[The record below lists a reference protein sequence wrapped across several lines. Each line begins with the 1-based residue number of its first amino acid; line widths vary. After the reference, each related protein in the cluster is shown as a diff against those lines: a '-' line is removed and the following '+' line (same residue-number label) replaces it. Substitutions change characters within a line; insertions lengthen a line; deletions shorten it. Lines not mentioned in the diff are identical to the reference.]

1 MSQRPETVRRASQ
14 TSYDVCVI
22 GGGASGAGCAL
33 DARLRNLKT
42 LLLEAGDFGSATSS
56 ASTKLIHGGLR
67 YLQQAVTDFDAGQYH
82 VVRVALRERRLMMAN
97 APHLTRAMRFAVP
110 CFGPFGTVYN
120 LIGLKAYD
128 WLSGKARM
136 ASSSFMGMDATRVH
150 MPWLKTDRMW
160 GTVIFSDGQFDDS
173 RYNLA
178 LVQSCA
184 AAGGDVLN
192 YARVTA
198 FHKDERG
205 RISGAQVMDEETRQS
220 FRVNAAVFVN
230 ATGVFS
236 DHLRALGDAA
246 AKKRLRPSKGVHIV
260 LPLPADFG
268 ADALLIP
275 ATEDGR
281 IIFAVPWMGRL
292 LVGTTETEAGPA
304 DEMMVTKEE
313 AEYLLRH
320 LNHYLLKPF
329 QASDIRAG
337 IAGLR
342 PLIQSGDS
350 RATRKLIRDYEIE
363 LQPGSGLVSVLG
375 GKWTVYRA
383 MAEDAINAAEKLLHN
398 RITSC
403 RTREYRLFGSEA
415 EAPDLKSW
423 AISAETARHLVGK
436 FGSHAP
442 DVLSLTTADPSLL
455 TPLVAGVPQIRAEVV
470 YCVRQEMARTVEDV
484 LSRRLGLQVFDWN
497 LAMQAAPVVAEILAR
512 ELGWSTTG
520 ATEEADGYVARIAGM
535 RQILREPEPAASF
548 PAGPR
553 SVSSRSS
560 GTPCR

>member
-1 MSQRPETVRRASQ
+1 MSQRSEIIHRAGD
-14 TSYDVCVI
+14 TAYDVCVI
-22 GGGASGAGCAL
+22 GGGATGAGCAL

-42 LLLEAGDFGSATSS
+42 LLLEAGDFGSASSS

-82 VVRVALRERRLMMAN
+82 VVRLALRERRLMMAN

-120 LIGLKAYD
+120 LIGLKLYD

-136 ASSSFMGMDATRVH
+136 EPSRFMGRDATRDH
-150 MPWLKTDRMW
+150 MPWLKADRMW

-184 AAGGDVLN
+184 NAGGDVLN

-198 FHKDERG
+198 FRKDERG
-205 RISGAQVMDEETRQS
+205 RITGAQVQDEETKQS
-220 FRVNAAVFVN
+220 FLVNASVFVN

-246 AKKRLRPSKGVHIV
+246 ATRRLRPSKGVHIM
-260 LPLPADFG
+260 LPLPSDFG
-268 ADALLIP
+268 GDALLIP

-313 AEYLLRH
+313 AEYLLHH
-320 LNHYLLKPF
+320 LNHYLRKPF
-329 QASDIRAG
+329 QASDIMAA

-342 PLIQSGDS
+342 PLIQSDDS
-350 RATRKLIRDYEIE
+350 RATKKLIRDYEIE
-363 LQPGSGLVSVLG
+363 LQPTSGLVSVLG

-383 MAEDAINAAEKLLHN
+383 MAEDAINAVGKLLHN
-398 RITSC
+398 RITTC
-403 RTREYRLFGSEA
+403 RTQEYRLFGSAA
-415 EAPDLKSW
+415 ETPDLAAW
-423 AISAETARHLVGK
+423 PVSAETARHLVGK
-436 FGSHAP
+436 FGSHAH
-442 DVLSLTTADPSLL
+442 DVLSLTETDPSLL
-455 TPLVAGVPQIRAEVV
+455 APLAEGAPQIRAEVV
-470 YCVRQEMARTVEDV
+470 YCVRQEMARSVEDV

-497 LAMQAAPVVAEILAR
+497 LAMRAAPVVAEILAG
-512 ELGWSTTG
+512 ELGWSTAR
-520 ATEEADGYVARIAGM
+520 ATAEFDGYVARIAAM
-535 RQILREPEPAASF
+535 RQRLTEPARAADF

-553 SVSSRSS
+553 SASSLS
-560 GTPCR
+560 